1 MRFEYT
7 TFGQNPQLDGKHPWL
22 MVMTSV
28 FAWIN
33 QVLWWEEQVHLFS
46 YWRQHPIARTCN
58 GMVKLAG
65 NLFDGLLILGSL
77 CLFFGRFPRYS
88 RPPALSISDGRK
100 DDMTLC
106 SRCRRGRDIS
116 LHTNRPAFDTS
127 SPEFNIVSSL
137 FVCPEFDLASSKR
150 TEMLGKSTTKVDQA
164 KETTMDF
171 HGISWGIPFILMS
184 PRCWRSRTTWR
195 PTWRI
200 CHRARHRDPKQTPLV
215 PHPSPQRQSLRRHLK
230 VAWHRHHGF
239 PWRMVCSRTGPYWE
253 SL

>member
-1 MRFEYT
+1 M
-7 TFGQNPQLDGKHPWL
+7 
-22 MVMTSV
+22 
-28 FAWIN
+28 
-33 QVLWWEEQVHLFS
+33 
-46 YWRQHPIARTCN
+46 
-58 GMVKLAG
+58 
-65 NLFDGLLILGSL
+65 
-77 CLFFGRFPRYS
+77 
-88 RPPALSISDGRK
+88 SISAGRK

-164 KETTMDF
+164 KETTTDF

-200 CHRARHRDPKQTPLV
+200 CHRAPHRDPKQTPLV

-230 VAWHRHHGF
+230 SSLAPAPWVSHGEWF
-239 PWRMVCSRTGPYWE
+239 VRGQVPIENRYSMYICVCVYVSIYIYIYT
-253 SL
+253 